1 MLLQIN
7 KLYVLKVVL
16 KKVRVPLLLREG
28 LVYTTYTWL
37 IRSLLHT
44 KN

>member
-7 KLYVLKVVL
+7 KLYIFKVAL
-16 KKVRVPLLLREG
+16 KKLRIPLLLREG